1 MSRHFLQYYV
11 LEAVLNNDRTRGILF
26 IIGAAFC
33 FALMNLFVRMSAE
46 VPVFEQCF
54 FRNIVGLLIA
64 AVMVL
69 RGKSSFVCPKGAR
82 LGVLLRSVFGTIG
95 IAANYYAID
104 HMDISDASMLNKLSP
119 FFATIFSIWVL
130 GEAAKLKD
138 WVILMVAFSG
148 ALLVIKPGG
157 GMASLPAFIG
167 FIGGAAAGLAYT
179 YVRSISGQV
188 PKWLIIFYFSA
199 FSCLVFLPFM
209 IATYKPL
216 TPAQLLSLV
225 GVGVSASGGQICIT
239 SAYTYAPARDISV
252 FDYSQVIFAALLGFV
267 FLGQIPDSL
276 SIAGYVIIIGAAV
289 WKWYSGIKG

>member
-1 MSRHFLQYYV
+1 MSS
-11 LEAVLNNDRTRGILF
+11 RTKGIIY

-64 AVMVL
+64 GAMAL
-69 RGKSSFVCPKGAR
+69 RDGSGFVCPRGAR
-82 LGVLLRSVFGTIG
+82 LGVLLRSIFGTIG

-119 FFATIFSIWVL
+119 FFATVFSVWVL
-130 GEAAKLKD
+130 HEAARLKD
-138 WVILMVAFSG
+138 WVILVVAFLG

-179 YVRSISGQV
+179 FVRSVSGKV
-188 PKWLIIFYFSA
+188 KKWLIIFYFSA
-199 FSCLVFLPFM
+199 FSCLAFLPLM

-216 TPAQLLSLV
+216 SPYQLLSLI

-252 FDYSQVIFAALLGFV
+252 FDYSQVIFAAILGFV
-267 FLGQIPDSL
+267 FLGQIPDYL
-276 SIAGYVIIIGAAV
+276 SVAGYAIIIGAAV
-289 WKWYSGIKG
+289 WKWYTGIKDKQQNAFLGKRDG